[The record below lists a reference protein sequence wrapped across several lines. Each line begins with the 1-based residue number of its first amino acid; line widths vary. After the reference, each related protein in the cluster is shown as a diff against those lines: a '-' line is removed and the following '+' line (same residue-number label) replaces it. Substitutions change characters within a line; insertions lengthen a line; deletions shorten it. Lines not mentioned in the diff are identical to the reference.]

1 MKCYEVVLKIII
13 EAENR
18 SDAIEQ
24 VLELS
29 ASDLEVESVEEEC

>member
-24 VLELS
+24 VMELS
-29 ASDLEVESVEEEC
+29 TSDLDIESVEEC

>member
-1 MKCYEVVLKIII
+1 MECYEVVLRIFI

-18 SDAIEQ
+18 SDAIEK

-29 ASDLEVESVEEEC
+29 TSDLDIESVSLVE

>member
-13 EAENR
+13 EAEDS

-24 VLELS
+24 VMELNT
-29 ASDLEVESVEEEC
+29 SDLDIESVEEC

>member
-1 MKCYEVVLKIII
+1 MNCYEVVLKIFI

-18 SDAIEQ
+18 SDAIKQ

-29 ASDLEVESVEEEC
+29 TSDLDIESVEEC